1 MPNVQQPKPVPSVC
15 SGQAPSKAEG
25 KPRRIWLVL
34 RTIVAAAALAWV
46 FRGQDWDQLGRML
59 AGLNPWYFALSL
71 AIYIAGQVLIG
82 LRWSLLLRGQSIFI
96 GPWTTVKLYFLGL
109 FYNNLMPSS
118 VGGDLLRA
126 WYVTRHTDKKLQA
139 ALSVFVDR
147 VIGLF
152 ALVLIAV
159 FCYSVFLRGR
169 AGLVTAS
176 NKRGI
181 IESFAQYKWIFLWVF
196 AGTIVFLCLLLLTK
210 SGRVLLAKAWRYLY
224 THGIKLLSKSKD
236 AMVIYCR
243 MPLTILLV
251 LGLTIFLQLMVV
263 TAFWLLGLNLKISA
277 SAKYYFV
284 FFPIT
289 WVVAALPISIA
300 GIGILEGGIREL
312 FTRFAGVSVEQA
324 LALALCQRLVWVLG
338 SLPGA
343 VIHLTGAYLP
353 KDFLVSVHHLSKN

>member
-1 MPNVQQPKPVPSVC
+1 MLPNAPK
-15 SGQAPSKAEG
+15 SKKA
-25 KPRRIWLVL
+25 RHIWLAF
-34 RTIVAAAALAWV
+34 RTVVAVVAIVWV
-46 FRGQDWDQLGRML
+46 FRGQDWGQLGGVF

-71 AIYIAGQVLIG
+71 AIYVAGQALIG
-82 LRWSLLLRGQSIFI
+82 LRWSLLLRAQSIFI
-96 GPWTTVKLYFLGL
+96 GSWTAVKLHFLGL

-152 ALVLIAV
+152 ALVLIAI
-159 FCYSVFLRGR
+159 FCYSVFLRGGAR
-169 AGLVTAS
+169 LVTAS
-176 NKRGI
+176 DKRGF

-196 AGTIVFLCLLLLTK
+196 AGTIVFLCLLLLTR
-210 SGRVLLAKAWRYLY
+210 SGRALLAKAWRYLY
-224 THGIKLLSKSKD
+224 PHGTKLLSKSKD

-251 LGLTIFLQLMVV
+251 LGLTIFLQLLVV
-263 TAFWLLGLNLKISA
+263 TAFWLVGVNLKIPA

-284 FFPIT
+284 FFPVA

-300 GIGILEGGIREL
+300 GIGLLEGGIREL

-324 LALALCQRLVWVLG
+324 LALALCQRFIWVLA

-343 VIHLTGAYLP
+343 AIHLMGAHLP
-353 KDFLVSVHHLSKN
+353 KDFSIDYKQLGD